1 MPVPHLEIRIVQ
13 RSKGSSAVAGAAY
26 QAGEK
31 LFSEY
36 DQKSKDHRRKQ
47 PEVLYTEIMF
57 PANAPPEY
65 ADRATLWNA
74 VEEVEKQ
81 WNSQLAR
88 RFILALPREVPTE
101 MYPQMMQEY
110 CREHFVSKGMCCDFA
125 IHDPDPPGHNPHCHI
140 MLTMRAIDE
149 NGKWLP
155 KSRKVYDLDENGE
168 RIKLPS
174 GNWKS
179 HKEDTVDWNE
189 QYHAEEWRHGWE
201 LVQNKYLELAGSPE
215 RVDMRSYERQ
225 GLDKIPTVH
234 MGAAVCAL
242 ERKGIE
248 TNIGNLNRDIKAANR
263 MMSAI
268 RSTIQNLRNWIADI
282 VEATKEAFAETE
294 AQAKNTSPDLVLLLR
309 DYLNLRKAERSDWS
323 RYGQQK
329 GTTDDLKAVSKAIIY
344 LKEHEL
350 FTLEDLDSTLQ
361 GMSEKAKGIHADMK
375 KASARIVCNTSVF
388 YLDTNDPKGTV
399 LIECGKLL
407 QRAGYRIKVLNT
419 INFRKSM
426 HYNPFVYIRS
436 EKDVL
441 KVVNTSRLQ
450 FSAEERATPELQKAI
465 RKSDKAAD
473 RLDAARA
480 AIPKHTKIK
489 KERVFNEAKGRA
501 KTRLSFE
508 KTDKPPNG
516 KLRHNPLS
524 RPAQELNST
533 VHGKI
538 YEVEKENVGVE
549 SGHRVE
555 LAGEKAG
562 GMAARTV
569 KRGIRSH
576 KLKPYRA
583 AAAAERKA
591 VKANA
596 DFLYQKALHDNPAL
610 AHSNPISRFWQKQ
623 RIKKQYLPCLIS
635 YPISCKRR
643 SSSSKSLTWGM
654 RVSIAV
660 FSLAL

>member
-225 GLDKIPTVH
+225 GLDVIPTVH
-234 MGAAVCAL
+234 MGPAVVQM
-242 ERKGIE
+242 ERRGIQ
-248 TNIGNLNRDIKAANR
+248 TNIGNLNRDIKAANQ
-263 MMSAI
+263 MLSAI
-268 RSTIQNLRNWIADI
+268 RKTIRGLLDWIEELVQAEKELLKEEAAST
-282 VEATKEAFAETE
+282 
-294 AQAKNTSPDLVLLLR
+294 DLGVLLN
-309 DYLNLRKAERSDWS
+309 DYLNQRKAERSDWS
-323 RYGQQK
+323 WSGQQK
-329 GTTDDLKAVSKAIIY
+329 GDIKDLKDVSRAIVYLQHHKISNLEQLNAVLSSVKQKASQARTGMRKAEKRMKDIAGIQNAIAVCQEQKTVHDKY
-344 LKEHEL
+344 LKIGWKKKQAAFAENHQEEL
-350 FTLEDLDSTLQ
+350 KAYNKAYRYLKAQHVDLNVNLDALEAEYSKLQ
-361 GMSEKAKGIHADMK
+361 TDHAAFARQLEQVQLELKPLNEVRYWISRVLGPEQAEVLGKA
-375 KASARIVCNTSVF
+375 
-388 YLDTNDPKGTV
+388 
-399 LIECGKLL
+399 EGK
-407 QRAGYRIKVLNT
+407 
-419 INFRKSM
+419 
-426 HYNPFVYIRS
+426 H
-436 EKDVL
+436 
-441 KVVNTSRLQ
+441 
-450 FSAEERATPELQKAI
+450 SAEEKL
-465 RKSDKAAD
+465 
-473 RLDAARA
+473 
-480 AIPKHTKIK
+480 HTKH
-489 KERVFNEAKGRA
+489 KETERTK
-501 KTRLSFE
+501 E
-508 KTDKPPNG
+508 KTQSQN
-516 KLRHNPLS
+516 N
-524 RPAQELNST
+524 QN
-533 VHGKI
+533 
-538 YEVEKENVGVE
+538 
-549 SGHRVE
+549 
-555 LAGEKAG
+555 
-562 GMAARTV
+562 
-569 KRGIRSH
+569 RGR
-576 KLKPYRA
+576 
-583 AAAAERKA
+583 
-591 VKANA
+591 
-596 DFLYQKALHDNPAL
+596 
-610 AHSNPISRFWQKQ
+610 
-623 RIKKQYLPCLIS
+623 
-635 YPISCKRR
+635 
-643 SSSSKSLTWGM
+643 
-654 RVSIAV
+654 
-660 FSLAL
+660 